1 MTTYDFVA
9 LTLDANDDVVYTP
22 VMEGLDCLC
31 ALKAKLEMMG
41 KNLSPNALFGI
52 FEIKDDKAVD
62 FLAYVKVTEDGI
74 EIEWEDDDE

>member
-9 LTLDANDDVVYTP
+9 LTLDANDDIVCIP

-41 KNLSPNALFGI
+41 KNLSPNTLFGI
-52 FEIKDDKAVD
+52 FEMKDGKDVG
-62 FLAYVKVTEDGI
+62 FLAYVKTTEDGI

>member
-9 LTLDANDDVVYTP
+9 LTLDANDDIIYIP
-22 VMEGLDCLC
+22 VMEGFDCLC

-41 KNLSPNALFGI
+41 KNLSPNILFGI
-52 FEIKDDKAVD
+52 FEMKDYKAVD
-62 FLAYVKVTEDGI
+62 FLAHVKATEDGI